1 MKTLPICSTCKKSKI
16 HVNGFLIVE
25 GYSDIA
31 FLSSFLE
38 AKIVQIAG
46 FSFSRRIK
54 DYILELSKIA
64 NPIILVDQD
73 EAGITIEKRLSK
85 LLPGAAVV
93 KVKSQA
99 NKRGKNGIAE
109 SDKKEVLQA
118 LDPYIIDPKTKEAD
132 ILTSNDLLSVGL
144 MGNGS
149 KNRRDLLA
157 KHLGLGECNAKTFL
171 KRCNSLNIYKEDLER
186 IMAEN
191 GN

>member
-1 MKTLPICSTCKKSKI
+1 M
-16 HVNGFLIVE
+16 
-25 GYSDIA
+25 
-31 FLSSFLE
+31 
-38 AKIVQIAG
+38 
-46 FSFSRRIK
+46 
-54 DYILELSKIA
+54 
-64 NPIILVDQD
+64 
-73 EAGITIEKRLSK
+73 SK